1 MIKVLFN
8 DKCSICS
15 KEINHYKNLKVKDI
29 NWLDINALTVAT
41 RLSGKSHKELLRR
54 LHVIRDDK
62 IYSGVRAFVIM
73 WDSIPRYRWLSKTI
87 SFPVIYHI
95 SVLLYELIA
104 IVLYLKN
111 YSQINEKK

>member
-15 KEINHYKNLKVKDI
+15 KEINHYKNLNVKDI
-29 NWLDINALTVAT
+29 NWLDINDLTVAT

-54 LHVIRDDK
+54 LHVIRDDR

-73 WDSIPRYRWLSKTI
+73 WDSIPRYRWKFQWRKKWEKNWERVKYCSKKCSSAKLFLTP
-87 SFPVIYHI
+87 FF
-95 SVLLYELIA
+95 
-104 IVLYLKN
+104 
-111 YSQINEKK
+111 

>member
-29 NWLDINALTVAT
+29 NWLDINDLAVAT
-41 RLSGKSHKELLRR
+41 KLSGKSHKELLRR
-54 LHVIRDDK
+54 LHVIRDDRV
-62 IYSGVRAFVIM
+62 YSGVRAFVIM
-73 WDSIPRYRWLSKTI
+73 WDSIPRYRWLSKII